1 MKTEHDLQ
9 GNGHR
14 DDEAL
19 RRQRAATRLVQT
31 LHRDFNTIS
40 AQLAAL
46 SNAAIGDGA
55 TQYPVFIAVREPI
68 GLGLLVLEAATHG
81 LTWNFRM
88 SPVEELVRKGLVAP
102 DQLDAF
108 KQTYGDPFKRAC
120 ILLIAHEQAQFVFLP
135 YENELE

>member
-1 MKTEHDLQ
+1 MSTEHELR
-9 GNGHR
+9 GNGHQ
-14 DDEAL
+14 DEAQ
-19 RRQRAATRLVQT
+19 RQQRAAARLMQT

-40 AQLAAL
+40 PQLAAL
-46 SNAAIGDGA
+46 ANAAIGDGA
-55 TQYPVFIAVREPI
+55 TQYPVFIAVRESI

-88 SPVEELVRKGLVAP
+88 SPVEELVRKGVIGAE
-102 DQLDAF
+102 QLPAF

-135 YENELE
+135 YENEME